1 MLPQSRHGFGC
12 PGPIRT
18 RPQERV
24 RDHLAAVAA
33 RAREGGT
40 GSAAPT
46 VGGSLGDGVTA

>member
-12 PGPIRT
+12 PGPVRT

-24 RDHLAAVAA
+24 RHHLAAAAA

-40 GSAAPT
+40 GSGAPT
-46 VGGSLGDGVTA
+46 VGGSLGDGVIA